1 MMVVTL
7 VMFVPIPL
15 ENPILKEILSYSPI
29 IPLIKIAS
37 NPTVD
42 LLEIGKYMAIYSWLS
57 LVSLL
62 IALKGIAK
70 DENIRL

>member
-1 MMVVTL
+1 MT
-7 VMFVPIPL
+7 
-15 ENPILKEILSYSPI
+15 
-29 IPLIKIAS
+29 
-37 NPTVD
+37 
-42 LLEIGKYMAIYSWLS
+42 IYSGLA